1 MRDILENYKKQKL
14 DWSLKL
20 SIELFRHY
28 VKQQAA

>member
-14 DWSLKL
+14 DWALKL
-20 SIELFRHY
+20 SIVHFRHY

>member
-14 DWSLKL
+14 DLALKL
-20 SIELFRHY
+20 SVELFLHY